1 MIGNRSEASNFL
13 SEFETYAQWD
23 GGKFYLTI
31 ETVNPVGTLTI
42 MKSEEGNFFYHR
54 KNELYWD
61 LKEIMIDTGVL
72 ADIIWVFRTA
82 FNHSIKNVYVTP

>member
-1 MIGNRSEASNFL
+1 LISNRSEASNFL
-13 SEFETYAQWD
+13 TEFETYAQWD
-23 GGKFYLTI
+23 GEKFYLAI
-31 ETVNPVGTLTI
+31 QTVNPVGTLTI
-42 MKSEEGNFFYHR
+42 MKSEDGKFFYHR

-82 FNHSIKNVYVTP
+82 FNNSIKSVCVTP